1 MADKIINVRGYKF
14 ELLRWNEKWVFPF
27 ITYYQSGLGSP
38 VCIVLFSWNQEED
51 IFEQETTV
59 TVNLPHYERGAG
71 CQFVDTNNNGSSM
84 TDWLVNNGFE
94 ICREL
99 IAEDAGVLYQVIT
112 ARFGGETRLTDGE
125 LFTGKYELAEDN
137 TLYVRL
143 LREQH
148 RRFDKAVHEMS
159 SGDKCPKYKLR
170 LFEELLGQLTEMRDR
185 YDADK

>member
-84 TDWLVNNGFE
+84 TAGF
-94 ICREL
+94 CRFPEFYFMSGEKFL
-99 IAEDAGVLYQVIT
+99 IYKNFCDAHPEIAEI
-112 ARFGGETRLTDGE
+112 
-125 LFTGKYELAEDN
+125 LF
-137 TLYVRL
+137 V
-143 LREQH
+143 
-148 RRFDKAVHEMS
+148 
-159 SGDKCPKYKLR
+159 
-170 LFEELLGQLTEMRDR
+170 
-185 YDADK
+185 